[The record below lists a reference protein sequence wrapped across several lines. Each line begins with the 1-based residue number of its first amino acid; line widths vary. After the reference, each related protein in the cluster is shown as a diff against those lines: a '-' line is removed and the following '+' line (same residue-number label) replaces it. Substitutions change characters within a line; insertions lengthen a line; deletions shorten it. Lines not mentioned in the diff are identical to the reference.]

1 MVEYREDLYQDSDY
15 LSETDTAVLVVQSDP
30 EAVPVSTGPSGKMAE
45 EEKKIPRARITMKPS
60 DRPKA
65 KDEDLTSPTSPFLS
79 LNFELKKMEEE
90 GKKGSSPSSSN
101 ECAASAEAKQGQK
114 KDIAMITE
122 MDKMEKKA
130 EAHAT
135 TEGQA
140 MDSVKDSAKSPPV
153 SSAVSDNQ
161 ATGSSKAKTAVPGV
175 RPKGSVVDLT
185 EDDDEVQVTGVK
197 NVTAAPPSTTQR
209 PPQVISIPNNNQATG
224 SSPAN
229 TAVPGVRPKGPVV
242 DLTED
247 DDEVQVTG
255 VKNVTAAPPSTTQ
268 RPPQVISIPN
278 NNQATGS
285 SPAKT
290 AVPGVR
296 PKGSVVDLT
305 EDDDEVQVAPEEKCS
320 TSGLK
325 RTLSETM
332 PRDVKRPKVD
342 VLDDTPHIHLIIL
355 ISALSSFCSCST
367 LRAHTKIARLEKK
380 FGEANQVSDNKRKQ
394 EALAAAAAAAAA
406 TAAPTGAKTAAAAAA
421 TATTTAATAAATAA
435 KTAAAANTPPAQR
448 GTYNKNIEMESFW
461 SEEWGLS
468 FFNTT
473 MHRNRYREIMRYL
486 RFDKKESRHI
496 RLSSDKFAL
505 MSEVWET
512 FVNNSIACYK
522 PAANITVDKQ
532 VLPTK
537 ARCNFTQYMAN
548 EPDKFGIKFWL
559 AADVDSKYVVN
570 GFPYLS
576 KDENRP
582 AHQHLEEGERGDEAD
597 GAILPPAQPTP
608 APTST
613 AMVTQSSIL
622 QLITSSSKAVTTLA
636 TGITTQTPTGTLLLK
651 TAAGSNMMGP
661 GQPLLIQLPLS
672 MTNGQTGTLVNFPVS
687 SLSAANSLNKGKTS
701 TTTTT
706 YILKPAPIITVATS
720 SSVAGTVS
728 ALQASTGQMSPGQIS
743 LARVVYF
750 GGTGGINTP
759 KAGVSVTA
767 ARTPAQSVSVAR
779 AMSSASSPATSG
791 PAATGSTAPGPP
803 QGTSM
808 TSKTDNQATGSS
820 PAKTAVPGVRPKGSV
835 IDLTE
840 DDDEVQVTAVKNVTA
855 APPSTTQRPPQVI
868 SIPNIA
874 GARSSP
880 QSNLPTSSNPQLTVH
895 HRPLLDSPIK
905 SRAVSNTTPTRAS
918 TMSLPPLPSAPAPP
932 GRLPPEAAQT
942 SPPQQPQLKLVPSQT
957 GIVLSWCVSETD
969 RTCATVESYH
979 LYAFHQDNSSS
990 TNAAQQ
996 HWKKF
1001 GEVEALPLPMACA
1014 LTRFQSGS
1022 TYHFAVRAKD
1032 IYGRFGSFCEPQ
1044 CTNGINS
1051 SSS

>member
-1 MVEYREDLYQDSDY
+1 
-15 LSETDTAVLVVQSDP
+15 
-30 EAVPVSTGPSGKMAE
+30 MAE
-45 EEKKIPRARITMKPS
+45 EKKKIPRARKAMKPS
-60 DRPKA
+60 DRQQLESLHSILLTGPLSNPSPPPLLNEQNNTLEPNSPHTPSPVSSASWGSPAPSLCLYLSPSPSPPPSQSPKA
-65 KDEDLTSPTSPFLS
+65 KDEDPTSPTSPFLS

-114 KDIAMITE
+114 KDIEMITE

-161 ATGSSKAKTAVPGV
+161 ATGSSPAKTAVPGL
-175 RPKGSVVDLT
+175 RPKGPVIDLT

-209 PPQVISIPNNNQATG
+209 PPQVISIPN
-224 SSPAN
+224 
-229 TAVPGVRPKGPVV
+229 
-242 DLTED
+242 
-247 DDEVQVTG
+247 
-255 VKNVTAAPPSTTQ
+255 
-268 RPPQVISIPN
+268 I
-278 NNQATGS
+278 
-285 SPAKT
+285 
-290 AVPGVR
+290 
-296 PKGSVVDLT
+296 
-305 EDDDEVQVAPEEKCS
+305 APEEKCS

-332 PRDVKRPKVD
+332 QRDVKRPKVD
-342 VLDDTPHIHLIIL
+342 VLELEAERKITAKASSHLKLEKVVQQLVEERLRVLQLTVFDKDLQELKDRVDKIDCATKHQT
-355 ISALSSFCSCST
+355 ALNT
-367 LRAHTKIARLEKK
+367 LQTKIARLKK
-380 FGEANQVSDNKRKQ
+380 TFGEANQVSENKRKQ

-448 GTYNKNIEMESFW
+448 IQ
-461 SEEWGLS
+461 
-468 FFNTT
+468 
-473 MHRNRYREIMRYL
+473 YL
-486 RFDKKESRHI
+486 
-496 RLSSDKFAL
+496 
-505 MSEVWET
+505 
-512 FVNNSIACYK
+512 
-522 PAANITVDKQ
+522 
-532 VLPTK
+532 
-537 ARCNFTQYMAN
+537 
-548 EPDKFGIKFWL
+548 G
-559 AADVDSKYVVN
+559 
-570 GFPYLS
+570 

-582 AHQHLEEGERGDEAD
+582 AHQHLGEGERGDEAD
-597 GAILPPAQPTP
+597 GAILPPAQSTP

-706 YILKPAPIITVATS
+706 YILKPAPITTVATS

-743 LARVVYF
+743 LARVVYS

-767 ARTPAQSVSVAR
+767 ARTPAQSVSVAG
-779 AMSSASSPATSG
+779 AMSSAFSPATSG

-840 DDDEVQVTAVKNVTA
+840 DDDEVQVTGVKNVTA

-880 QSNLPTSSNPQLTVH
+880 QSNLPASSNPQLTVH
-895 HRPLLDSPIK
+895 HRPPLDSPIK
-905 SRAVSNTTPTRAS
+905 SRAVSSTTPTRAS
-918 TMSLPPLPSAPAPP
+918 TLSLPPLPSAPAPP

-957 GIVLSWCVSETD
+957 GIVLALCVSETD

-1001 GEVEALPLPMACA
+1001 GEVKALPLPMACA

>member
-1 MVEYREDLYQDSDY
+1 
-15 LSETDTAVLVVQSDP
+15 
-30 EAVPVSTGPSGKMAE
+30 
-45 EEKKIPRARITMKPS
+45 
-60 DRPKA
+60 
-65 KDEDLTSPTSPFLS
+65 
-79 LNFELKKMEEE
+79 
-90 GKKGSSPSSSN
+90 
-101 ECAASAEAKQGQK
+101 
-114 KDIAMITE
+114 
-122 MDKMEKKA
+122 
-130 EAHAT
+130 
-135 TEGQA
+135 
-140 MDSVKDSAKSPPV
+140 
-153 SSAVSDNQ
+153 
-161 ATGSSKAKTAVPGV
+161 
-175 RPKGSVVDLT
+175 
-185 EDDDEVQVTGVK
+185 
-197 NVTAAPPSTTQR
+197 
-209 PPQVISIPNNNQATG
+209 
-224 SSPAN
+224 
-229 TAVPGVRPKGPVV
+229 
-242 DLTED
+242 
-247 DDEVQVTG
+247 
-255 VKNVTAAPPSTTQ
+255 
-268 RPPQVISIPN
+268 
-278 NNQATGS
+278 
-285 SPAKT
+285 
-290 AVPGVR
+290 
-296 PKGSVVDLT
+296 
-305 EDDDEVQVAPEEKCS
+305 
-320 TSGLK
+320 
-325 RTLSETM
+325 
-332 PRDVKRPKVD
+332 
-342 VLDDTPHIHLIIL
+342 
-355 ISALSSFCSCST
+355 
-367 LRAHTKIARLEKK
+367 
-380 FGEANQVSDNKRKQ
+380 
-394 EALAAAAAAAAA
+394 
-406 TAAPTGAKTAAAAAA
+406 
-421 TATTTAATAAATAA
+421 
-435 KTAAAANTPPAQR
+435 
-448 GTYNKNIEMESFW
+448 MESFW

-496 RLSSDKFAL
+496 RLSSEKFAL
-505 MSEVWET
+505 ISEVWER

-522 PAANITVDKQ
+522 PGANITVDKQ

-537 ARCNFTQYMAN
+537 ARCHFTQYMAN

-582 AHQHLEEGERGDEAD
+582 AHQHLGEGERGDEAD

-743 LARVVYF
+743 LARVVYS

-767 ARTPAQSVSVAR
+767 ARTPAQLVSVAG

-820 PAKTAVPGVRPKGSV
+820 PAKPAVSGVHPKGSV

-840 DDDEVQVTAVKNVTA
+840 DDDEVQGVKNATA

-895 HRPLLDSPIK
+895 HRPPLDSPIK
-905 SRAVSNTTPTRAS
+905 SRAVSSTTPTRAS

-942 SPPQQPQLKLVPSQT
+942 SPPQQPQLKLVPRQT

-969 RTCATVESYH
+969 RSCATVESYH

-990 TNAAQQ
+990 NNAAQQ

-1014 LTRFQSGS
+1014 LTQFQSGS

-1032 IYGRFGSFCEPQ
+1032 IYGRYGSFCEPQ

>member
-1 MVEYREDLYQDSDY
+1 MMLFWSMEESVNCSSGSKRRDSNRCIKDGLAQTLTVC
-15 LSETDTAVLVVQSDP
+15 LSFQRYGAVRSAGAECAQIDSCQAVLKTQAVY
-30 EAVPVSTGPSGKMAE
+30 EAQTGPVVAEEIEAILKEFSIDLKDIVGVTVDNASDMDVAVKRLKILKGKMAE

-60 DRPKA
+60 YRPKA
-65 KDEDLTSPTSPFLS
+65 KDEDPTSPTSPFLS

-161 ATGSSKAKTAVPGV
+161 ATGSS
-175 RPKGSVVDLT
+175 
-185 EDDDEVQVTGVK
+185 
-197 NVTAAPPSTTQR
+197 
-209 PPQVISIPNNNQATG
+209 
-224 SSPAN
+224 
-229 TAVPGVRPKGPVV
+229 
-242 DLTED
+242 
-247 DDEVQVTG
+247 
-255 VKNVTAAPPSTTQ
+255 
-268 RPPQVISIPN
+268 
-278 NNQATGS
+278 
-285 SPAKT
+285 PAKT

-296 PKGSVVDLT
+296 PKGSVIDLT
-305 EDDDEVQVAPEEKCS
+305 EDDNEVKVAPEEKCS

-325 RTLSETM
+325 RTLSETV

-367 LRAHTKIARLEKK
+367 LRAHTKIARLAKT
-380 FGEANQVSDNKRKQ
+380 FGEANQVSENKRKQ
-394 EALAAAAAAAAA
+394 E
-406 TAAPTGAKTAAAAAA
+406 AAAAA

-448 GTYNKNIEMESFW
+448 PVRTSTEVKQTP
-461 SEEWGLS
+461 
-468 FFNTT
+468 TT
-473 MHRNRYREIMRYL
+473 
-486 RFDKKESRHI
+486 
-496 RLSSDKFAL
+496 FAS
-505 MSEVWET
+505 MV
-512 FVNNSIACYK
+512 
-522 PAANITVDKQ
+522 
-532 VLPTK
+532 
-537 ARCNFTQYMAN
+537 
-548 EPDKFGIKFWL
+548 
-559 AADVDSKYVVN
+559 
-570 GFPYLS
+570 
-576 KDENRP
+576 
-582 AHQHLEEGERGDEAD
+582 
-597 GAILPPAQPTP
+597 PPAQSTP

-706 YILKPAPIITVATS
+706 YILKPAPITTVATS
-720 SSVAGTVS
+720 SSVADTVS

-743 LARVVYF
+743 LARLVYS

-767 ARTPAQSVSVAR
+767 ARTPAQLVSVAG

-820 PAKTAVPGVRPKGSV
+820 PAKTAVPGVRPKGPV

-840 DDDEVQVTAVKNVTA
+840 DDDEVQVTGVKNVTA

-868 SIPNIA
+868 SIPNMSSVA

-880 QSNLPTSSNPQLTVH
+880 QSNLPASSNPQLTVH
-895 HRPLLDSPIK
+895 HRPPLDSPIK
-905 SRAVSNTTPTRAS
+905 SRAVSSTTPTRAS

-957 GIVLSWCVSETD
+957 GIVLALCVSETD

-1001 GEVEALPLPMACA
+1001 GEVKARQLPMTCT

-1044 CTNGINS
+1044 CTNGINTS
-1051 SSS
+1051 SS

>member
-1 MVEYREDLYQDSDY
+1 M
-15 LSETDTAVLVVQSDP
+15 TALRGYGGLHFSSACEVLIRDFDEIYP
-30 EAVPVSTGPSGKMAE
+30 EWAKLAKIASVIPVSSVPGERGFSLQNRIKTVARSRLRENKGKMAE
-45 EEKKIPRARITMKPS
+45 ENKKIPRARKAMKPS
-60 DRPKA
+60 DRQQL
-65 KDEDLTSPTSPFLS
+65 ESLHSILLTGPLSNPSPPPLLNEQNNTLEPNSPHI
-79 LNFELKKMEEE
+79 
-90 GKKGSSPSSSN
+90 P
-101 ECAASAEAKQGQK
+101 
-114 KDIAMITE
+114 
-122 MDKMEKKA
+122 
-130 EAHAT
+130 
-135 TEGQA
+135 
-140 MDSVKDSAKSPPV
+140 AKSPPV

-161 ATGSSKAKTAVPGV
+161 ATGSSPAKTAVPGV

-197 NVTAAPPSTTQR
+197 NATAAPPSTTQR

-224 SSPAN
+224 SSPAK

-278 NNQATGS
+278 I
-285 SPAKT
+285 
-290 AVPGVR
+290 
-296 PKGSVVDLT
+296 
-305 EDDDEVQVAPEEKCS
+305 APEEKCS

-325 RTLSETM
+325 RTLSETVQ
-332 PRDVKRPKVD
+332 RDVKRPKAD
-342 VLDDTPHIHLIIL
+342 VLELEAERKITAEASSHLKL
-355 ISALSSFCSCST
+355 EK
-367 LRAHTKIARLEKK
+367 TKIARLAKT
-380 FGEANQVSDNKRKQ
+380 FGEANQVSENKRKQ
-394 EALAAAAAAAAA
+394 E
-406 TAAPTGAKTAAAAAA
+406 TAAAASAA
-421 TATTTAATAAATAA
+421 AAATAAATAA
-435 KTAAAANTPPAQR
+435 KTAAAA
-448 GTYNKNIEMESFW
+448 
-461 SEEWGLS
+461 
-468 FFNTT
+468 
-473 MHRNRYREIMRYL
+473 
-486 RFDKKESRHI
+486 
-496 RLSSDKFAL
+496 
-505 MSEVWET
+505 VWET

-537 ARCNFTQYMAN
+537 ARCYFTQYMAN

-570 GFPYLS
+570 GFPYLG

-582 AHQHLEEGERGDEAD
+582 AHQHLGEGERGDEAD

-720 SSVAGTVS
+720 SSVADTVS

-743 LARVVYF
+743 LARVVYS

-767 ARTPAQSVSVAR
+767 ARTPAQSVSVAG

-840 DDDEVQVTAVKNVTA
+840 DDDEVQGVKNVTA

-895 HRPLLDSPIK
+895 HRPPLDSPIK
-905 SRAVSNTTPTRAS
+905 SRAVSSTTPTRAS

-990 TNAAQQ
+990 NNAAQQ

>member
-1 MVEYREDLYQDSDY
+1 
-15 LSETDTAVLVVQSDP
+15 
-30 EAVPVSTGPSGKMAE
+30 
-45 EEKKIPRARITMKPS
+45 MKQEP
-60 DRPKA
+60 
-65 KDEDLTSPTSPFLS
+65 
-79 LNFELKKMEEE
+79 
-90 GKKGSSPSSSN
+90 
-101 ECAASAEAKQGQK
+101 
-114 KDIAMITE
+114 
-122 MDKMEKKA
+122 
-130 EAHAT
+130 
-135 TEGQA
+135 
-140 MDSVKDSAKSPPV
+140 
-153 SSAVSDNQ
+153 
-161 ATGSSKAKTAVPGV
+161 
-175 RPKGSVVDLT
+175 
-185 EDDDEVQVTGVK
+185 
-197 NVTAAPPSTTQR
+197 
-209 PPQVISIPNNNQATG
+209 
-224 SSPAN
+224 
-229 TAVPGVRPKGPVV
+229 
-242 DLTED
+242 
-247 DDEVQVTG
+247 
-255 VKNVTAAPPSTTQ
+255 
-268 RPPQVISIPN
+268 
-278 NNQATGS
+278 
-285 SPAKT
+285 
-290 AVPGVR
+290 
-296 PKGSVVDLT
+296 
-305 EDDDEVQVAPEEKCS
+305 
-320 TSGLK
+320 
-325 RTLSETM
+325 
-332 PRDVKRPKVD
+332 
-342 VLDDTPHIHLIIL
+342 
-355 ISALSSFCSCST
+355 
-367 LRAHTKIARLEKK
+367 TKIARLAKK
-380 FGEANQVSDNKRKQ
+380 FGEANQVSENKRKQ

-421 TATTTAATAAATAA
+421 TATTTAATAAATAAKTAAAAAKTAAAAA

-486 RFDKKESRHI
+486 RSDKKESRHI

-522 PAANITVDKQ
+522 PGANITVDKQ
-532 VLPTK
+532 ILPTK
-537 ARCNFTQYMAN
+537 ARCRFTQYMAN
-548 EPDKFGIKFWL
+548 EPDKFSITFWL
-559 AADVDSKYVVN
+559 AADVNSKYVVN
-570 GFPYLS
+570 GFPYLG

-582 AHQHLEEGERGDEAD
+582 AHQHLGEGERGDEAD

-613 AMVTQSSIL
+613 ATVTQSSIL

-687 SLSAANSLNKGKTS
+687 SLSAASSLNKGKTT

-720 SSVAGTVS
+720 SSVADTVS
-728 ALQASTGQMSPGQIS
+728 ALQASTGQMSSGQIS
-743 LARVVYF
+743 LARVVYS

-767 ARTPAQSVSVAR
+767 ARTPAQSVSAAG

-808 TSKTDNQATGSS
+808 TSKT
-820 PAKTAVPGVRPKGSV
+820 V
-835 IDLTE
+835 
-840 DDDEVQVTAVKNVTA
+840 
-855 APPSTTQRPPQVI
+855 
-868 SIPNIA
+868 A

-895 HRPLLDSPIK
+895 HRPPLDSPIK
-905 SRAVSNTTPTRAS
+905 SRAVSSTTPTRAS
-918 TMSLPPLPSAPAPP
+918 TISLPPLPSAPAPP

-957 GIVLSWCVSETD
+957 GIVLLWCVSETD
-969 RTCATVESYH
+969 RTCATVDSYH

-990 TNAAQQ
+990 NNAAQQ
-996 HWKKF
+996 HWKKI
-1001 GEVEALPLPMACA
+1001 GEVEALPLPMTCT
-1014 LTRFQSGS
+1014 LTQFQSGS

-1032 IYGRFGSFCEPQ
+1032 IYGRLGSFCEPQ
-1044 CTNGINS
+1044 WMETS
-1051 SSS
+1051 SFLIGS